1 MSQRPST
8 PSLVDLFKKG
18 FEAQKTIESG
28 ILASDSKEYKQCL
41 AEAVSSLEVATL
53 MVNNLGL
60 FSSNEELEDVGTAD
74 LKYMLLPALLADIT
88 LQQVEGDRLKTVE
101 KALVYCMDYLHRCK
115 AYYITKEELP
125 DISSPSG
132 ACAPPPK
139 RTLEQLAA
147 ERNAKITRLKAQKQ
161 LERTFEE
168 LTSRLDTEGGGN
180 HEEVL
185 RDHTLTLLKVWVYKC
200 LDLVR
205 SASQELQLLEAGPV
219 AMTPEPTPTRPPSK
233 PFVITREMMQAHVL
247 GAGYP
252 SLPTVSLEQFYRD
265 RYKEQA
271 DAHKSSTPG
280 DQRSHEEVREKMK
293 EDAAEIE
300 TDETLRH
307 ARAFDDYKDTHR
319 YGSGNR
325 KNMG

>member
-1 MSQRPST
+1 MTQRPST
-8 PSLVDLFKKG
+8 PSLADLFKKG
-18 FEAQKTIESG
+18 FDAQKTIESG
-28 ILASDSKEYKQCL
+28 NLASDSKEYKQCL
-41 AEAVSSLEVATL
+41 AEAVSSLEAATV

-60 FSSNEELEDVGTAD
+60 FSSNEELEDVATAD
-74 LKYMLLPALLADIT
+74 LKYMLLPALLADVT
-88 LQQVEGDRLKTVE
+88 LQQVEGDRLKTVQ
-101 KALVYCMDYLHRCK
+101 KTLVYCVDYLHRCK
-115 AYYITKEELP
+115 EYSITKEEIP
-125 DISSPSG
+125 DISPPSG

-147 ERNAKITRLKAQKQ
+147 ERTAKITRLKTQKQ
-161 LERTFEE
+161 LERAFEE
-168 LTSRLDTEGGGN
+168 LTSRLDAEGGGD
-180 HEEVL
+180 HEEAL

-200 LDLVR
+200 LDLLR
-205 SASQELQLLEAGPV
+205 SASQELELLELGPV
-219 AMTPEPTPTRPPSK
+219 AMVPEPAPTRPPSK

-271 DAHKSSTPG
+271 DAHMNSAPG
-280 DQRSHEEVREKMK
+280 DQRSHEEVREKMR
-293 EDAAEIE
+293 EDAAEVE
-300 TDETLRH
+300 TEESLRQ